1 MSRFHTHEWDFL
13 PINAFRPRG
22 GRTMSMTLEGGKG
35 SDAPPPDPRLVEA
48 QIRSMGFQDEAIQ
61 QIMVHAREF
70 APIQKEQMQFGLDTA
85 RTAWDQSQADRRYSL
100 ERRGELTS
108 LQDRMIGDANSFNA
122 EAKGEQYA
130 AQATADVGMQA
141 EMARRA
147 QTRGLQRMGVNP
159 NSGKMLAMQ
168 SQMGLSEAAAKAGA
182 SNKVREAA
190 RLEGYGLTDRASNAL
205 SGYPAMGMATTGSG
219 AGFGANGLNLANQG
233 LAGVNS
239 GWGAAATGAGAMG
252 SNATGMF
259 NAQAQYK
266 LAADKQAADNDPFAS
281 ILGAGAQLGAAW
293 LGSDRRLKTNIKV
306 VGFDE
311 RTGLNLYEF
320 EYTNGSGQRYRG
332 VMADEVKVNYPD
344 AVFEMPDGFL
354 AVSYAMLGLEMTQ
367 VEGDTV

>member
-1 MSRFHTHEWDFL
+1 
-13 PINAFRPRG
+13 
-22 GRTMSMTLEGGKG
+22 MSMTLEGGKG
-35 SDAPPPDPRLVEA
+35 SKAPPPDPRLVEA
-48 QIRSMGFQDEAIQ
+48 QLKSMGIQDSVIQ
-61 QIMVHAREF
+61 EIMANTRELM
-70 APIQKEQMQFGLDTA
+70 PIQKEQMQFGLDTS
-85 RTAWDQSQADRRYSL
+85 RTAWDQSQADRGYSL
-100 ERRGELTS
+100 ERRDELTT

-141 EMARRA
+141 EMARQA

-159 NSGKMLAMQ
+159 SSGKTLALQ

-219 AGFGANGLNLANQG
+219 AGFGANGLTLANQG
-233 LAGVNS
+233 LAGMNS
-239 GWGAAATGAGAMG
+239 GWGAAATGAGQMG

-266 LAADKQAADNDPFAS
+266 NSQDQLAASNDPFAS
-281 ILGAGAQLGAAW
+281 ILGAATTLGAAYI
-293 LGSDRRLKTNIKV
+293 GASDRRLKDHIV
-306 VGFDE
+306 LVGEDT

-320 EYTNGSGQRYRG
+320 AYTGGTGKRYRG
-332 VMADEVKVNYPD
+332 VMADEVLVNFPD
-344 AVFEMPDGFL
+344 AVFTMPDGFM
-354 AVSYAMLGLEMTQ
+354 AVNYSMLGIEMIE
-367 VEGDTV
+367 VEGATP